1 VIDVS
6 DVKWIKVSTEIF
18 SDEKIVFLRGM
29 PNGDSLFTLWVFLLV
44 LAGKTNDSGLIYFK
58 PGVPYTSQ
66 MLSMISNIPVSSIE
80 LALKT
85 MQDFEMIEVN
95 DNGLIILN
103 WEKHQNIKGLEQ
115 IKEQTRKRVQRHRE
129 KQKALASNVTCN
141 VTRNAN
147 TPDVTHLDIELDID
161 KERDIEE
168 DKSSSRQ
175 KSDEVM
181 RIPFEKLVD
190 LYHSICTSLPRIRKL
205 TSKRKSYVKARW
217 KENPDMQFWTE
228 FFQRVENS
236 DFLSGRL
243 EPKGNRD
250 RPFKADL
257 EWITKEENYIKIL
270 EGKYD
275 NREEVM
281 NADNREIIE
290 NIRRLAAKQRNINGS

>member
-1 VIDVS
+1 
-6 DVKWIKVSTEIF
+6 
-18 SDEKIVFLRGM
+18 
-29 PNGDSLFTLWVFLLV
+29 
-44 LAGKTNDSGLIYFK
+44 
-58 PGVPYTSQ
+58 

-290 NIRRLAAKQRNINGS
+290 NIRRLAAKQRNVNGS